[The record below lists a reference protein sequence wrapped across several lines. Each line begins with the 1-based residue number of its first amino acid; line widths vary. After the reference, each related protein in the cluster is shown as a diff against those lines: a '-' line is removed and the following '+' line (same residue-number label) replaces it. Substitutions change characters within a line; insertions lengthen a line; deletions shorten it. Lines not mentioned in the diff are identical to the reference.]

1 MEGVAFQIVWMMEQ
15 FPVRPS
21 ADGIKLS
28 GGASKSDVWC
38 QLVADIAQ
46 VPVRIPEVADL
57 ACVGAAI
64 LAGVGC
70 GIYRDASDG
79 YRHLAVGERVLQSDP
94 NRAALYQE
102 LFEKYKQ
109 NAAILSN
116 MDT

>member
-1 MEGVAFQIVWMMEQ
+1 MEQ
-15 FPVRPS
+15 FL
-21 ADGIKLS
+21 K
-28 GGASKSDVWC
+28 
-38 QLVADIAQ
+38 QLNT
-46 VPVRIPEVADL
+46 IPEVSELIHRVEEGGGPAAVTGL
-57 ACVGAAI
+57 QPVQRACVGAAI